1 MTHNGLL
8 TVIKMTPRH
17 KEKKFLF
24 VDLVPNS
31 DEASAAV
38 GHQCSD
44 EPSLFSSLLRYPFL
58 IPFYLLLQLSE
69 LL

>member
-1 MTHNGLL
+1 MTHNGSL
-8 TVIKMTPRH
+8 TAIKMTPRH

-24 VDLVPNS
+24 IDLVPNS

-44 EPSLFSSLLRYPFL
+44 EPSLSSHLFCAV
-58 IPFYLLLQLSE
+58 LS
-69 LL
+69 